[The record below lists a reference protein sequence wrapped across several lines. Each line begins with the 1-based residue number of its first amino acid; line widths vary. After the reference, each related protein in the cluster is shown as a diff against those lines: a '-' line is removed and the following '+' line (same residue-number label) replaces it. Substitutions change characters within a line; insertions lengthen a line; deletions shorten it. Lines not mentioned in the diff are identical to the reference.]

1 MEDEN
6 FTVELKCLFCD
17 CPLKGDPNQEFSSG
31 DLIKC
36 QNCNELNDY
45 DALLDVAAEEGIT
58 IIKDHLD
65 EHLKKTFGKL
75 FKN

>member
-1 MEDEN
+1 MDDGN

-17 CPLKGDPNQEFSSG
+17 CPLEGESDQEFSSG

-45 DALLDVAAEEGIT
+45 DALLDVAAEEGLT
-58 IIKDHLD
+58 IVQAHLD
-65 EHLKKTFGKL
+65 DHLKKTFGKL
-75 FKN
+75 FKK